1 MNSMLLKLATTQGT
15 SLKVDSGDVSQ
26 GVADA
31 TKGVTDAT
39 QDAVNEVNQATQ
51 YLQEH
56 LSDLIGFGV
65 KVLIA
70 IAVFMIGRVLIH
82 FIRKIVRK
90 SLARSSADKGV
101 EQFVDSV
108 LKFSLYFLLI
118 FMIAAKLGVD
128 TTSVAAIIA
137 SGGVAIGLALQGSLS
152 NFAGGVLIL
161 LLKPFVVG
169 DYILDN
175 ASSEEGTVKEITIFY
190 TKLLTIDN
198 KLILIPNGSLSNSS
212 ITNYSHMD
220 MRRIDLTVGVGYAS
234 DLSKVKAV
242 LEGVVKTE
250 TAVIKDEPV
259 DIFVSDLG
267 DSAVDMG
274 IRVWVKTE
282 DYWPVRW
289 RLLEQMKNALDEN
302 GISIPFPQMD
312 VSIRKE

>member
-1 MNSMLLKLATTQGT
+1 MGILITDQLTQLSTESEVLNEVAKNPGIIRKYLQDLTPSLLGFLVQLMIAVIILLVGSRMIKMLVKMVRRFLERGKVEAGVVSFLSSFVKYALYFVLAMIILGQF
-15 SLKVDSGDVSQ
+15 
-26 GVADA
+26 
-31 TKGVTDAT
+31 GVTT
-39 QDAVNEVNQATQ
+39 SSV
-51 YLQEH
+51 
-56 LSDLIGFGV
+56 
-65 KVLIA
+65 
-70 IAVFMIGRVLIH
+70 IAVLG
-82 FIRKIVRK
+82 
-90 SLARSSADKGV
+90 SAG
-101 EQFVDSV
+101 
-108 LKFSLYFLLI
+108 LT
-118 FMIAAKLGVD
+118 M
-128 TTSVAAIIA
+128 
-137 SGGVAIGLALQGSLS
+137 GLALQGILS
-152 NFAGGVLIL
+152 KFAGGVLIL

-190 TKLLTIDN
+190 TKLL
-198 KLILIPNGSLSNSS
+198 

-312 VSIRKE
+312 VSIRKEKNYSVDIKIEG

>member
-1 MNSMLLKLATTQGT
+1 MGILITDQLTQLSTESEVLNEVAKNPGIIRKYLQDLAPSLLGFLVQLMIAVIILLVGSRMIKMLVKMVRRFLERGKVEAGVVSFLSSFVKYALYFVLAMIILGQF
-15 SLKVDSGDVSQ
+15 
-26 GVADA
+26 
-31 TKGVTDAT
+31 GVTT
-39 QDAVNEVNQATQ
+39 SSV
-51 YLQEH
+51 
-56 LSDLIGFGV
+56 
-65 KVLIA
+65 
-70 IAVFMIGRVLIH
+70 IAVLG
-82 FIRKIVRK
+82 
-90 SLARSSADKGV
+90 SAG
-101 EQFVDSV
+101 
-108 LKFSLYFLLI
+108 LT
-118 FMIAAKLGVD
+118 M
-128 TTSVAAIIA
+128 
-137 SGGVAIGLALQGSLS
+137 GLALQGSLS

-198 KLILIPNGSLSNSS
+198 KLILIPNGSLSN
-212 ITNYSHMD
+212 SHMD